1 MSKWLPDV
9 TLFNELEPRN
19 FTHDLEVLK
28 EYEQDHWRHDRI
40 SSALY
45 MSMLDSLDFIFKN
58 SDKTPEPIFFQVAGD
73 DKVVSRPATENYFKS
88 LALQNKKLKI
98 YDGYYHEIYNEVGRD
113 EPFTDLTNWIS
124 SLI

>member
-1 MSKWLPDV
+1 VESGK
-9 TLFNELEPRN
+9 
-19 FTHDLEVLK
+19 
-28 EYEQDHWRHDRI
+28 YGRI
-40 SSALY
+40 ALIAE
-45 MSMLDSLDFIFKN
+45 D
-58 SDKTPEPIFFQVAGD
+58 AGDARD